1 MHVVVSERSVYIYSL
16 FLCFRISRGNSGR
29 NNFFQIYSKTV
40 TQGQD
45 SRYECYFWTVIAQTL
60 KCFLMISVVLE
71 NDTGTS
77 SRVMFV
83 LNQLKRKM
91 DLIDA
96 EQIQILFLNNSITR
110 VFFEEKKMYCHT
122 SQLSIWTANLFIKV
136 SNGFYFSDCTL
147 LCCI

>member
-1 MHVVVSERSVYIYSL
+1 M
-16 FLCFRISRGNSGR
+16 
-29 NNFFQIYSKTV
+29 
-40 TQGQD
+40 
-45 SRYECYFWTVIAQTL
+45 IAQTL

-96 EQIQILFLNNSITR
+96 EQIQILFLNNSKMR
-110 VFFEEKKMYCHT
+110 VFFEEKQMYCHT
-122 SQLSIWTANLFIKV
+122 SQLSI
-136 SNGFYFSDCTL
+136 
-147 LCCI
+147 